1 MRIKGG
7 ENQGWVDPIALNENI
22 DWNNVVSADSCTSRQ
37 NLNSPVSTPIMAN
50 KSSRPR
56 GRPRKSS
63 DHGMIEAR
71 KTWETA
77 QFLGI
82 SANDEEAVL
91 SGLRKSKR
99 ISIMEGKGA

>member
-1 MRIKGG
+1 M
-7 ENQGWVDPIALNENI
+7 NENI
-22 DWNNVVSADSCTSRQ
+22 DWNNVVSADSFTFRQ

-77 QFLGI
+77 QLLGI

-91 SGLRKSKR
+91 SRLRKSKR
-99 ISIMEGKGA
+99 ISIMKGKGT